1 MTAALFLVIGLGQ
14 WPRRDAFLRVLAIT
28 MAYALVIGAIDAAT
42 GANYLYLR
50 SKPAGGS
57 LLDLLGPWPWYIAS
71 AAVIAIAL
79 LLILDAP
86 FRLFRRRMRGGA
98 EGRI

>member
-1 MTAALFLVIGLGQ
+1 VVGG
-14 WPRRDAFLRVLAIT
+14 
-28 MAYALVIGAIDAAT
+28 IDAAT

-57 LLDLLGPWPWYIAS
+57 LLDLLGPWPWYMAW
-71 AAVIAIAL
+71 AALIGIPL

-86 FRLFRRRMRGGA
+86 FRWLRHRARE
-98 EGRI
+98 EG